1 VNLALI
7 LFSLLAAAGALGPQ
21 STDIEDPP
29 GVRIDVGSRRLHM
42 ICTGAGAP
50 AVILEAG
57 ASAFAIDWSL
67 VQPEIARTNRVCS
80 YDRAGHGWSDPRKDV
95 ATPERVVAD
104 LHAALRAA
112 GEKPPYVLVGA
123 SMGGIYV
130 RLYQA
135 RYPDEVAGLVL
146 VDPAHEDR
154 LFTFFQGKAM
164 AIAEL
169 TADQMRTTIRPGS
182 LRIPRRQP
190 QTGAPFDKLPRELY
204 ERRVALEGRLIA
216 SIPEMLS
223 SDVVLESAEGERA
236 ALAELR
242 AARLAQEHLL
252 GDRPVVVLSRG
263 VDSPQE
269 MRDVHATAAR
279 LSRNSRHTVV
289 AGSGHEIHL
298 FEPAAVV
305 QAIRD
310 VVDSVRSGA
319 KLPAR

>member
-1 VNLALI
+1 MRLALI
-7 LFSLLAAAGALGPQ
+7 LFSVLAAAGQTA
-21 STDIEDPP
+21 DIGEPP
-29 GVRIDVGSRRLHM
+29 GARVDVGGRRLHVH
-42 ICTGAGAP
+42 CTGAGAP

-80 YDRAGHGWSDPRKDV
+80 YDRAGHGWSDPRKDA

-104 LHAALRAA
+104 LHAALQAA

-123 SMGGIYV
+123 SMGGLYV

-135 RYPDEVAGLVL
+135 RFPGEVAGLVL

-154 LFTFFQGKAM
+154 LFTSFQGKAM

-169 TADQMRTTIRPGS
+169 TADQLRATIRPGPM
-182 LRIPRRQP
+182 RIPRRQP
-190 QTGAPFDKLPRELY
+190 QTGVPFDKLPRELY
-204 ERRVALEGRLIA
+204 ERRVALEARLIA
-216 SIPEMLS
+216 SIPESLS

-236 ALAELR
+236 TLAELR
-242 AARLAQEHLL
+242 AARLAQEHPL

-263 VDSPQE
+263 VDSSPE

-279 LSRNSRHTVV
+279 SSRNSRHTVV
-289 AGSGHEIHL
+289 AGAGHELHL

-319 KLPAR
+319 MLPRR